1 MSVDV
6 KNKPIVRSRAAITE
20 KKLDKKV
27 QAIAIKTTDK
37 KKEAV
42 KNVSA
47 ERNVPKIIKEAP
59 SVHKENLL
67 YKRIISS
74 LKNSKKEPT
83 IEKKEKRPIVKLP
96 TKKIAINKPTEK
108 KQVKLP
114 VEKPKKN
121 KVELKKSQ
129 TFNMLSSLK
138 FGKNAHRAV
147 ISVRDSA
154 SIITPNLNEKLRKSI
169 LSDYRIS
176 SQNKTTSDAP
186 AKTEPVAN
194 EVKPAVKET
203 KPVAKPADIMPKG
216 GESLINYICEPDG
229 RTYTSD
235 TSGIIV
241 TMTSWPKRIKNV
253 EKTLTTILNNTTLP
267 EKIIVNLSTTEFPG
281 KESSLPNGL
290 VLLAQKNPIIEFHW
304 LKHNTT
310 VWKKIIPTIIRFK
323 NANVICIDD
332 DRLYPKNFIA
342 TFKEAAS
349 KYPSGPITG
358 ANISFHKKFKQHCGH
373 ATLDKYAFYRDGL
386 DFITRE
392 VMDLKSSDSV
402 LTIIANR
409 TGHPTQYLGTNYLS
423 LIPQNNNPVDGYSS
437 NGKVSVSTAIK
448 SADTLFDRYLSSQ
461 KKEEE
466 KIDVKIY
473 TESYGDFEITY
484 AEIL

>member
-1 MSVDV
+1 MSLTAL
-6 KNKPIVRSRAAITE
+6 NKPVTRSRKLISE
-20 KKLDKKV
+20 KKTSKK
-27 QAIAIKTTDK
+27 AEMPKKNTTAVK
-37 KKEAV
+37 KKE
-42 KNVSA
+42 N
-47 ERNVPKIIKEAP
+47 PKATQNPKP
-59 SVHKENLL
+59 V
-67 YKRIISS
+67 
-74 LKNSKKEPT
+74 
-83 IEKKEKRPIVKLP
+83 V
-96 TKKIAINKPTEK
+96 NKPTEK
-108 KQVKLP
+108 ASKAFGNKRLLKGIKLSKPVIKEEIKQKSP
-114 VEKPKKN
+114 VVILPKKVVN
-121 KVELKKSQ
+121 TEQPKKDAIKIGSSTIIEKTKVPNDEQQKTKDEKIKKKSEPIIL
-129 TFNMLSSLK
+129 NKMK
-138 FGKNAHRAV
+138 FGQNAHRAIIQDRDTAV
-147 ISVRDSA
+147 IIAPR
-154 SIITPNLNEKLRKSI
+154 LNEKIRKATLAEHGIDS
-169 LSDYRIS
+169 SSKGTNVKAIS
-176 SQNKTTSDAP
+176 PTVNNAIKLP
-186 AKTEPVAN
+186 AKETI
-194 EVKPAVKET
+194 AVWTNKSMI
-203 KPVAKPADIMPKG
+203 DF
-216 GESLINYICEPDG
+216 ICEPDG
-229 RTYTSD
+229 DTYTGD
-235 TSGIIV
+235 TSGIII

-253 EKTLTTILNNTTLP
+253 EKTLKTILENSVLP
-267 EKIIVNLSTTEFPG
+267 EKIIVNLSTEEFPG
-281 KESSLPNGL
+281 KESNLPSGL
-290 VLLAQKNPIIEFHW
+290 ILLAQKNPMIEFHW

-373 ATLDKYAFYRDGL
+373 ATLDKYAFYKDGL

-437 NGKVSVSTAIK
+437 NGKVSVSASIK

-461 KKEEE
+461 KKEEG